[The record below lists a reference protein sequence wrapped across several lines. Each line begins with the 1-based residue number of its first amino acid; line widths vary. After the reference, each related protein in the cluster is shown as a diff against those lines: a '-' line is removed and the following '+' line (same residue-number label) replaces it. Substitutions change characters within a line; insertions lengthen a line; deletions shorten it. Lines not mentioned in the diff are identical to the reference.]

1 MVADLICSLTV
12 VDTAVAVVDT
22 AVVVVVATA
31 VEEVVTA
38 VEEVATAEV
47 VAAMVI
53 TTLQAAATA
62 ATEACLDD
70 DLSIVGA
77 DHTDENSQVVAV
89 VVTEWASLATASALS
104 TGTDKPSPSSRRS
117 E

>member
-12 VDTAVAVVDT
+12 VDTAVVVVVTVVVVEATAVVEAVT
-22 AVVVVVATA
+22 VVVVVATA
-31 VEEVVTA
+31 
-38 VEEVATAEV
+38 EV
-47 VAAMVI
+47 VAVMVI

-77 DHTDENSQVVAV
+77 DHTDEKFIGGGGGGDRMGQLGNGLGAV
-89 VVTEWASLATASALS
+89 DWDRQTLTKFE
-104 TGTDKPSPSSRRS
+104 KK
-117 E
+117 

>member
-12 VDTAVAVVDT
+12 VDTAAVVVMVVVVEAT
-22 AVVVVVATA
+22 AVVEVVTVVVA
-31 VEEVVTA
+31 
-38 VEEVATAEV
+38 ATAEV